1 MRAFLPAIAAAPLVA
16 ALGGCT
22 TAGLAGNGLA
32 GDGAPQPAATCPDET
47 RQWAAWINAMPGPG
61 PAAAPTLIV
70 TGEVFVPAGTSATLS
85 AGPTDRMMP
94 PSQRF
99 TLALSSRPDAP
110 GGWQPVRGEITP
122 ALAQYRSVI
131 VGCDGAAVATITD
144 IQTAH

>member
-1 MRAFLPAIAAAPLVA
+1 MRAFLPVIAAASLVA

-22 TAGLAGNGLA
+22 TMGQAGGGLA
-32 GDGAPQPAATCPDET
+32 GDGAPQTAATCPDET
-47 RQWAAWINAMPGPG
+47 REWAAWSNAMPGPG
-61 PAAAPTLIV
+61 AAPTLIV
-70 TGEVFVPAGTSATLS
+70 TGKVFVPAGTSATLS